1 MTDHLEPYRRM
12 ARSIRFFPPFSLTP
26 PVDQSVDQP
35 VTPASEGDSWTK
47 KTLADAQM
55 KTTVESPIDPSEHAA
70 ALVHEA
76 VWKSTVLPATYRI
89 PENIGDRISRLTAAK
104 PVEPMIIQP
113 KIPQPAPNGMAASL
127 EPAIASPLDPERA
140 AALVH
145 EAVWKST
152 VLPESYTIPEN
163 IGDRISRLTDPKP
176 VEPVIEPAIP
186 QPDSPGTDAQT
197 IEPEPEAIE
206 ADTKKPLDDTSLE
219 AAAPATVAAVV
230 PTVEETPSDDPVA
243 VIVEPV
249 VIEEIPNDQA
259 AATGIAEAELVET
272 AETSDDEAA
281 ATIVA
286 EPVEVQETPSDEA
299 ATIVA
304 EPVEVQ
310 ETPSDEAATVVAEPV
325 EVQETSDDEAAATV
339 VTEPVEVQ
347 ETPSDEAATVVTE
360 PVEVQETASDEAAT
374 IVAEPIESQETPSN
388 TSDNNTP
395 ADVVTESDAVI
406 EAASDSVS
414 DTDAPVTE
422 ADDAQAP
429 TFLEKVSSVIEAAS
443 TAFQNPD
450 SVRNDSEA
458 VVEPAPLEPPATE
471 TAVADTDESLTTDA
485 SVNEA
490 EQAQAPSLLDRVS
503 AVVEAVATALKD
515 SDTEK
520 KNPEA
525 TVESAPVAEEKA
537 SDTQTLEVTCPSCGS
552 TDLRKNGRRQ
562 AKQRYACKECG
573 RQFAMLDSAEAE
585 DKPKHEARS
594 SVETSQVKNPQDVS
608 DSGSKPAKGGSKKKT
623 KAKGFGASKKA
634 K

>member
-1 MTDHLEPYRRM
+1 M

-26 PVDQSVDQP
+26 PVAQSVDQP

-127 EPAIASPLDPERA
+127 EPAIASLLDPERA

-163 IGDRISRLTDPKP
+163 IGDRISRLTDTKP
-176 VEPVIEPAIP
+176 VEPVIQPASP

-230 PTVEETPSDDPVA
+230 PTVEETPSDEPV
-243 VIVEPV
+243 VVVVEPV

-281 ATIVA
+281 ATVVVEPVEAQETSDDEAAATVVA

-299 ATIVA
+299 ATIVT
-304 EPVEVQ
+304 EPVE
-310 ETPSDEAATVVAEPV
+310 A
-325 EVQETSDDEAAATV
+325 QETSDDEAAATV
-339 VTEPVEVQ
+339 VTEPVEAQ
-347 ETPSDEAATVVTE
+347 ETSDDEAAAMVVTE
-360 PVEVQETASDEAAT
+360 PVEAQETSDDEAAT

-450 SVRNDSEA
+450 SVRNDSGA

-537 SDTQTLEVTCPSCGS
+537 SDTQTLEVACPSCGS

>member
-1 MTDHLEPYRRM
+1 
-12 ARSIRFFPPFSLTP
+12 
-26 PVDQSVDQP
+26 
-35 VTPASEGDSWTK
+35 
-47 KTLADAQM
+47 
-55 KTTVESPIDPSEHAA
+55 
-70 ALVHEA
+70 
-76 VWKSTVLPATYRI
+76 
-89 PENIGDRISRLTAAK
+89 
-104 PVEPMIIQP
+104 MIIQP

-152 VLPESYTIPEN
+152 VLPESYRIPEN
-163 IGDRISRLTDPKP
+163 IGDRISRLTDSKP
-176 VEPVIEPAIP
+176 VEPVIQPASP

-206 ADTKKPLDDTSLE
+206 ADTKKPLDDTSWE
-219 AAAPATVAAVV
+219 AVAPATVATVA

-281 ATIVA
+281 ATVVAEPVEAQETSDDEAAATVVAEPVEAQETSDDEAAATVVAEPVEVQETPSDEAATVVAEPVEAQETPSDGAAATVVAESVEVQETASDEAATVVA

-304 EPVEVQ
+304 EPVE
-310 ETPSDEAATVVAEPV
+310 A
-325 EVQETSDDEAAATV
+325 
-339 VTEPVEVQ
+339 
-347 ETPSDEAATVVTE
+347 
-360 PVEVQETASDEAAT
+360 QETASDEAAT
-374 IVAEPIESQETPSN
+374 IVAEPLESQETPSN

-406 EAASDSVS
+406 EATSDSVS

-485 SVNEA
+485 SVDEA

>member
-47 KTLADAQM
+47 KTLADAQT

-163 IGDRISRLTDPKP
+163 IGDRISRLTDSKP
-176 VEPVIEPAIP
+176 VEPVIQPASP

-230 PTVEETPSDDPVA
+230 PTVEETPSDEPVA
-243 VIVEPV
+243 VVVEPV

-286 EPVEVQETPSDEA
+286 EPVEVP
-299 ATIVA
+299 ATR
-304 EPVEVQ
+304 
-310 ETPSDEAATVVAEPV
+310 
-325 EVQETSDDEAAATV
+325 
-339 VTEPVEVQ
+339 
-347 ETPSDEAATVVTE
+347 
-360 PVEVQETASDEAAT
+360 
-374 IVAEPIESQETPSN
+374 SN

>member
-163 IGDRISRLTDPKP
+163 IGDRISRLTDSKP
-176 VEPVIEPAIP
+176 VEPVIQPASP

-230 PTVEETPSDDPVA
+230 PTVEETPSDEPVA
-243 VIVEPV
+243 VVVEPV

-281 ATIVA
+281 ATVVA

-299 ATIVA
+299 AM
-304 EPVEVQ
+304 
-310 ETPSDEAATVVAEPV
+310 VVAEPV
-325 EVQETSDDEAAATV
+325 EAQETS
-339 VTEPVEVQ
+339 
-347 ETPSDEAATVVTE
+347 
-360 PVEVQETASDEAAT
+360 SDEAAT
-374 IVAEPIESQETPSN
+374 IVAEPVEAQDTPSN

-608 DSGSKPAKGGSKKKT
+608 DSGSKAAKGGSKKKT

>member
-26 PVDQSVDQP
+26 PVAQSVDQP

-163 IGDRISRLTDPKP
+163 IGDRISRLTDSKP
-176 VEPVIEPAIP
+176 VEPVIQPASP

-197 IEPEPEAIE
+197 IEPEPEALE

-230 PTVEETPSDDPVA
+230 PTVEETPSDEPVA
-243 VIVEPV
+243 VVVEPV

-286 EPVEVQETPSDEA
+286 EPVEVP
-299 ATIVA
+299 ATR
-304 EPVEVQ
+304 
-310 ETPSDEAATVVAEPV
+310 
-325 EVQETSDDEAAATV
+325 
-339 VTEPVEVQ
+339 
-347 ETPSDEAATVVTE
+347 
-360 PVEVQETASDEAAT
+360 
-374 IVAEPIESQETPSN
+374 SN

-485 SVNEA
+485 SVDEA

>member
-47 KTLADAQM
+47 KTLADAQT

-152 VLPESYTIPEN
+152 VLPESYRIPEN
-163 IGDRISRLTDPKP
+163 IGDRISRLTDSKP
-176 VEPVIEPAIP
+176 VEPVIQPASP

-230 PTVEETPSDDPVA
+230 PTVEETPSDEPVA
-243 VIVEPV
+243 VVVEPV

-281 ATIVA
+281 ATVVAEPVEAQETSDDEAAATVVA

-299 ATIVA
+299 AM
-304 EPVEVQ
+304 
-310 ETPSDEAATVVAEPV
+310 VVAEPV
-325 EVQETSDDEAAATV
+325 EAQETS
-339 VTEPVEVQ
+339 
-347 ETPSDEAATVVTE
+347 
-360 PVEVQETASDEAAT
+360 SDEAAT
-374 IVAEPIESQETPSN
+374 IVAEPVEVPATRSN

-485 SVNEA
+485 SDNEA

-515 SDTEK
+515 SDTKK

-585 DKPKHEARS
+585 DKPKHEAGS

>member
-70 ALVHEA
+70 ALVNEA

-104 PVEPMIIQP
+104 PVEPMLIQP

-163 IGDRISRLTDPKP
+163 IGDRISRLTDTKP
-176 VEPVIEPAIP
+176 VEPVIQPASP

-197 IEPEPEAIE
+197 IEPEPEAME

-272 AETSDDEAA
+272 AETSDDEVA

-286 EPVEVQETPSDEA
+286 EPVEVQETASDQA

-325 EVQETSDDEAAATV
+325 EVQET
-339 VTEPVEVQ
+339 P
-347 ETPSDEAATVVTE
+347 
-360 PVEVQETASDEAAT
+360 SDEAAT
-374 IVAEPIESQETPSN
+374 IVAEPVEAQETASDQAAKIVAEPVEAQDTPSN

-485 SVNEA
+485 SVDEA

>member
-26 PVDQSVDQP
+26 PVAQSVDQP
-35 VTPASEGDSWTK
+35 VKPASEGDSWTK
-47 KTLADAQM
+47 KTLADAQI

-113 KIPQPAPNGMAASL
+113 KIPQPAPNGTAASL
-127 EPAIASPLDPERA
+127 EPAIASPIDPERA

-176 VEPVIEPAIP
+176 VEPVIQPASP
-186 QPDSPGTDAQT
+186 QPDSPETDAQT
-197 IEPEPEAIE
+197 IEPEPQAIE

-219 AAAPATVAAVV
+219 AVAPATVAAVA
-230 PTVEETPSDDPVA
+230 PTVEETSSDDPVA
-243 VIVEPV
+243 VVVEPV

-281 ATIVA
+281 ATVVAEPVEAQETASDEAATVVAEPVEVPATPSDEAATIVA
-286 EPVEVQETPSDEA
+286 EPVEAQETPSDEA

-304 EPVEVQ
+304 EPVE
-310 ETPSDEAATVVAEPV
+310 A
-325 EVQETSDDEAAATV
+325 
-339 VTEPVEVQ
+339 
-347 ETPSDEAATVVTE
+347 
-360 PVEVQETASDEAAT
+360 QETASDEAAT
-374 IVAEPIESQETPSN
+374 IVAEPVEAQDTLSDEVATVVAEPVEAQDTPSN

-429 TFLEKVSSVIEAAS
+429 TFLEKVSSLIEAAS

-458 VVEPAPLEPPATE
+458 VVEPAPLEPPTTE

-485 SVNEA
+485 SVDEA

-503 AVVEAVATALKD
+503 AVVEAVATTLKD

>member
-1 MTDHLEPYRRM
+1 M

-47 KTLADAQM
+47 KTLADAQT

-163 IGDRISRLTDPKP
+163 IGDRISRLTDSKP
-176 VEPVIEPAIP
+176 VEPVIQPASP

-230 PTVEETPSDDPVA
+230 PTVEETPSDEPVA
-243 VIVEPV
+243 VVVEPV

-286 EPVEVQETPSDEA
+286 EPVEVP
-299 ATIVA
+299 ATR
-304 EPVEVQ
+304 
-310 ETPSDEAATVVAEPV
+310 
-325 EVQETSDDEAAATV
+325 
-339 VTEPVEVQ
+339 
-347 ETPSDEAATVVTE
+347 
-360 PVEVQETASDEAAT
+360 
-374 IVAEPIESQETPSN
+374 SN